1 MYDLNLFFVVVSDF
15 MRNIR
20 WKIFDFFV
28 FSLLIFSSFTARA
41 QGSRLSITYTNPSGM
56 SVCGDSIGFDI
67 NVRNIS
73 LGTVSSLRLTVQL
86 PTGIEYVQG
95 SVLGNGVS
103 ENSTSNLS
111 APIFNLPDLRVA
123 ADVTV
128 RIRVKAG
135 CGIIPDLNLNR
146 LIRNS
151 FRVDYTGNFD
161 MASSI
166 PYNVAQPNLRIQN
179 VSNKFYTGPKGST
192 FIRTITLINSG
203 QGPLD
208 TFSFYQTNASGIQVR
223 GVSGGYIRSSGDTI
237 FSTFNAS
244 HFSQIGNRNGKLDR
258 NESVTITD
266 TLLLLG
272 CASMA
277 SKYYLSWG
285 CMGSACNKDQDVA
298 TANLTSINPDLGF
311 SVKNSATT
319 CIGGNQPLKNELKVF
334 NKGNDTARY
343 TAVNIFQALN
353 GNGFWDAQFS
363 RIDTAS
369 VRIRKGWNG
378 NKQRAVFSDIKMN
391 RSTGDWSCLGNDPV
405 GAMDLYL
412 GHLAPGDTFYIEFD
426 QYSCCRTTC
435 NNSAYI
441 YGWRYNANYQDQ
453 CNKAIFSA
461 ENWGRVYD
469 YTYLSLTSFNPTD
482 IVDQETKLFTYTFT
496 NYRLALQNSRSL
508 MKMYFILPKGLSHSL
523 NKNDFRI
530 LSINGTYWNPA
541 QLTKSG
547 DTLIAYFRGTRPIN
561 MTQAEIKIKLKADC
575 TGNVHG
581 DQRYNMSITYVSD
594 STCAQACVYPL
605 HCSSGDIRIH
615 CISGCNRGGMFFKNF
630 DASRINYGLP
640 DNDNNGLPDTSGNL
654 DFDKI
659 KTHRLMV
666 GDTLRTRFSGLAY
679 PAGTTRSW
687 RFGKASSRIQYG
699 SIMKVNG
706 TRLRVYRRGNL
717 MLDCQSVP
725 YTVSTLGSWRTFNF
739 DISISSVANSCA
751 IGTYYQYGTYD
762 SIDLQVDYVYETNPG
777 GVFRSAVIENEFY
790 LSTTANPS
798 SNSQKFQCDTFSGIF
813 QQVGYYMLNYA
824 RGNYVH
830 TGCGEELV
838 TQNYYLSVGNCCGNY
853 AGGNIFPF
861 EYRNWGNISKFKAI
875 IPKGYSFSRA
885 LLYHYV
891 TAGTGQTRREYVS
904 SIPLSRQIGD
914 TLVLNMDSLYSD
926 KGGPLTLGDDGFYGI
941 VYLYLNPSC
950 EVEDNKSLPVDY
962 LIEFRERNA
971 MGSGITPI
979 TTNNGVY
986 TDYVRY
992 EHPVL
997 KVYPIESTVP
1007 GNSDTISWRLL
1018 IRNEHGTS
1026 HASNVWLGASML
1038 NGLSI
1043 TGATDTFGNPLNYSN
1058 GLLKLGDIRASS
1070 HIYIDLQATFTN
1082 CDLDS
1087 MRLELGWNCSGY
1099 PNQMSQ
1105 YPCPTSN
1112 TWLYVRPE
1120 NTQLQSKIKG
1130 SSGDL
1135 KLCQS
1140 EWYEIEVSNVDFVK
1154 AYGLGLDI
1162 SLPYGSTIDSGSS
1175 LIVYPQGNT
1184 PKSINNP
1191 VLVSGNRW
1199 RWDLSTL
1206 SEFAKGF
1213 PGISDTSKNSFVIRF
1228 QLNTDC
1234 NFSSGSFFYVQPVAK
1249 IKCGRSVIAPIS
1261 IGDPMNIDGVKRP
1274 YFADLKVDLDT
1285 LQTCSDGGYTTV
1297 RLLILGPDSTGSS
1310 DSYQITLPEGILIDT
1325 SWFIGYRNAPNRI
1338 PQLQNINGNTLV
1350 TYNLP
1355 KGIAPGDSCFFSFKI
1370 EPDPSRSSCGAVQ
1383 FFSQSVV
1390 KQPALCVSSN
1400 TWCNIN
1406 VATGT
1411 DLNLNSISKAAFNF
1425 SAISA
1430 TSLPANGGEQVML
1443 KYRLTN
1449 TGAENDSLNYFYVKV
1464 FDDVN
1469 QNRHWDAGEPHY
1481 GTDTLKFQM
1490 QKGVAYNRNLS
1501 FFAPDTSICRLKL
1514 IIDSLNCVCEPFIA
1528 NIPYIS
1534 LKNAGK
1540 DTSMCSG
1547 DSVLIGINQSAAY
1560 RYSWS
1565 PSTGIAKP
1573 DQSSSLM
1580 TIRYTEK
1587 GVKDFSYILTSYR
1600 NGCSSK
1606 DTIVL
1611 SVKPGIELNMP
1622 NYEKLCKGNYVV
1634 IGSPPQGGSGS
1645 FRYQWSPT
1653 DSLKYPNLSKSQ
1665 AWPDTTTLYTLSVT
1679 DYLGCTSTASTLVEV
1694 VRPPEAYFFKSSGCE
1709 KDELLIRDSIT
1720 QFDAD
1725 VDSLYWDFGDGS
1737 FSINGFGLSHSYLAE
1752 GKYPV
1757 RLFIRDT
1764 NNCTDVFIDTM
1775 QVFGLPT
1782 VVLKDTFACAGDS
1795 IQMIPTA
1802 SVSSGNMLSDYEW
1815 LMDMNYYSAPTLTIS
1830 KPNRDSLKIVV
1841 KGMSDKGCSNA
1852 DTALVIFHP
1861 PPMPVIRDTGICLG
1875 SDIALNASADSF
1887 GFGLTSFN
1895 WKLGNGQ
1902 SYYGRHG
1909 SVTYSDTGKYVLELG
1924 VLNDKGCSGK
1934 DSALIRVYDLPIPQF
1949 KLNDICLGDSVHLVS
1964 TSSVSMG
1971 GIQDVSWLVNGQAN
1985 AADSFWSIPTDTG
1998 VHVVKLLVR
2007 SGNSCSDSM
2016 EKTYR
2021 VYPLPVPKIA
2031 ATDICLGETV
2041 QFADQFKPAGTLFR
2055 RWMLAG
2061 DSVGN
2066 NSNYSLAPSTAGKIT
2081 IKLVNLDLN
2090 GCEAADSFSVEVH
2103 ALPIPDFDLNNPC
2116 DDHVVLLTEQSTAG
2130 SGSIVSNI
2138 LRDEN
2143 GRTWSFPFPDTLR
2156 FNNTGSHQLVLQVE
2170 NSFGCRD
2177 SMTKQI
2183 STYPKPKLR
2192 IVSDTFCEKTEA
2204 ELIAK
2209 ADYYRNGN
2217 HRFDWSL
2224 GDGQTF
2230 EDQEKI
2236 RLSFNDYGSML
2247 IQLSLTYP
2255 DGCTYLYDSTIQVHP
2270 LPIAGFRINPE
2281 RVNIVNP
2288 AIQLWDESTGAS
2300 NWLYFMGDGSLSNE
2314 ASFNYEYAD
2323 SGTYLILQQVRSEFG
2338 CFDTAQRS
2346 LMVDF
2351 YNTRYMPD
2359 AFSPNGD
2366 GLNDLFAPVGRGIH
2380 SYRMRIYNRWGELI
2394 FDTEI
2399 GQAFWDGTYKGKAVP
2414 PGLYAYQVTL
2424 YDHKLRETHLS
2435 GSLTLIR

>member
-1 MYDLNLFFVVVSDF
+1 
-15 MRNIR
+15 MRNIHQQ
-20 WKIFDFFV
+20 IFYFLAFLLLLGSDF
-28 FSLLIFSSFTARA
+28 SARA

-86 PTGIEYVQG
+86 PKGIEYVSG

-103 ENSTSNLS
+103 ENSTTNLS

-179 VSNKFYTGPKGST
+179 ISNKFYTGTKGSS
-192 FIRTITLINSG
+192 FVRIITLINSG

-208 TFSFYQTNASGIQVR
+208 TFSFYQTNGTGLRIT
-223 GVSGGYIRSSGDTI
+223 GVSGGNIRSAGDTI

-244 HFSQIGNRNGKLDR
+244 HFSQIGNRNGQLDR
-258 NESVTITD
+258 NESITITD
-266 TLLLLG
+266 TIQLLG

-277 SKYYLSWG
+277 SKFFVSWG
-285 CMGSACNKDQDVA
+285 CMGSACNKDQESA
-298 TANLTSINPDLGF
+298 TANLTSISPDLGF
-311 SVKNSATT
+311 AVKNTPIS

-343 TAVNIFQALN
+343 TAVNIFQAVN

-378 NKQRAVFSDIKMN
+378 SKQRAVFSDIKLN
-391 RSTGDWSCLGNDPV
+391 RSSGDWSCLGNDPV

-453 CNKAIFSA
+453 CNKAIFSV

-496 NYRLALQNSRSL
+496 NYRLALQNGRSL
-508 MKMYFILPKGLSHSL
+508 LRMYFIMPKGLTHSL

-547 DTLIAYFRGTRPIN
+547 DTLIAYFRGTSPIN
-561 MTQAEIKIKLKADC
+561 MTQAEIKIKFKADC

-581 DQRYNMSITYVSD
+581 KQGYQMNITYVSD
-594 STCAQACVYPL
+594 STCAQACNYPL

-630 DASRINYGLP
+630 DASRINYGKP
-640 DNDNNGLPDTSGNL
+640 DNDNNGLPDTSGTL

-666 GDTLRTRFSGLAY
+666 GDTLRTRFAGLAY
-679 PAGTTRSW
+679 PAGTNRSW
-687 RFGKASSRIQYG
+687 RFGRAVSRIQYG

-706 TRLRVYRRGNL
+706 TRLRIYRRGNL

-725 YTVSTLGSWRTFNF
+725 YTVSTVGTWRTFNF
-739 DISISSVANSCA
+739 DISIGSIANACA

-762 SIDLQVDYVYETNPG
+762 SVDLQVDYVYETNPG

-790 LSTTANPS
+790 LSTVANPS

-838 TQNYYLSVGNCCGNY
+838 TQNYYLSIGNCCGNY

-861 EYRNWGNISKFKAI
+861 EYRNWGNISTFKAI
-875 IPKGYSFSRA
+875 IPKGYAFSRA

-904 SIPLSRQIGD
+904 SVPLSRQIGD

-926 KGGPLTLGDDGFYGI
+926 MGGPLTLGDDGFYGI

-971 MGSGITPI
+971 MGNGITPI

-992 EHPVL
+992 EHPDL
-997 KVYPIESTVP
+997 KVYPIESAVS

-1026 HASNVWLGASML
+1026 HASNVWLGGSVL

-1043 TGATDTFGNPLNYSN
+1043 TGATDTFGKPINFSN
-1058 GLLKLGDIRASS
+1058 GMIKLGDIKASS
-1070 HIYIDLQATFTN
+1070 HRYIDIHGTFSN

-1087 MRLELGWNCSGY
+1087 MKLEMGWNCSGY
-1099 PNQMSQ
+1099 PNQISQ
-1105 YPCPTSN
+1105 FPCPTKN
-1112 TWLYVRPE
+1112 FWLYVRPE
-1120 NTQLQSKIKG
+1120 NTQLQTKIKG
-1130 SSGDL
+1130 PSGDL

-1154 AYGLGLDI
+1154 AYRLGLDI
-1162 SLPYGSTIDSGSS
+1162 SLPYGSSIDSGSS
-1175 LIVYPQGNT
+1175 LLVYPKRNT

-1206 SEFAKGF
+1206 SEFAKGLA
-1213 PGISDTSKNSFVIRF
+1213 GISDTNRNSFVIRF

-1234 NFSSGSFFYVQPVAK
+1234 NFSSGSFFYVQPVAN
-1249 IKCGRSVIAPIS
+1249 IKCGKSVIAPIS
-1261 IGDPMNIDGVKRP
+1261 IGDPMNINGVKRP

-1297 RLLILGPDSTGSS
+1297 RLLILGPDSTGNS

-1325 SWFIGYRNAPNRI
+1325 SWFKGYRNAPNRI

-1350 TYNLP
+1350 TYGIP
-1355 KGIAPGDSCFFSFKI
+1355 PGIAPGDSCYFSFKI

-1425 SAISA
+1425 KAISAISF
-1430 TSLPANGGEQVML
+1430 PAKGGEQVAL
-1443 KYRLTN
+1443 NYSLTN

-1469 QNRHWDAGEPHY
+1469 RNHHWDVGEPQY
-1481 GTDTLKFQM
+1481 STDTLNFRM
-1490 QKGVAYNRNLS
+1490 QKGVTYRRNLS

-1528 NIPYIS
+1528 GIPYIS

-1547 DSVLIGINQSAAY
+1547 DSVLVGINQSASY

-1565 PSTGIAKP
+1565 PSTGIANP
-1573 DQSSSLM
+1573 NQASSLM
-1580 TIRYTEK
+1580 TILYTEK
-1587 GVKDFSYILTSYR
+1587 GVKDFPYILTSYR

-1606 DTIVL
+1606 DTVNIR
-1611 SVKPGIELNMP
+1611 VKPGIQLNMP
-1622 NYEKLCKGNYVV
+1622 DYEKLCKGNYVV

-1645 FRYQWSPT
+1645 FRYQWSPI

-1679 DYLGCTSTASTLVEV
+1679 DFLGCTSTASTLVQV
-1694 VRPPEAYFFKSSGCE
+1694 VRPPKAFFFKASGCVN
-1709 KDELLIRDSIT
+1709 DELLIRDSIT

-1725 VDSLYWDFGDGS
+1725 VDSLYWDFGDGT

-1764 NNCTDVFIDTM
+1764 NNCTDEFIDSM
-1775 QVFGLPT
+1775 QILGLPQVT
-1782 VVLKDTFACAGDS
+1782 LKDTFACAGDS
-1795 IQMIPTA
+1795 IVLVPSATI
-1802 SVSSGNMLSDYEW
+1802 SSGNISSDFEW
-1815 LMDMNYYSAPTLTIS
+1815 FVGMNYFSAPTLTIS
-1830 KPNRDSLKIVV
+1830 KPNGDSLNIIV
-1841 KGMSDKGCSNA
+1841 KGLSVEGCSNN
-1852 DTALVIFHP
+1852 DTALLIFHP
-1861 PPMPVIRDTGICLG
+1861 PPIPELQNEGVCLG
-1875 SDIALNASADSF
+1875 DVLHLKASADSF
-1887 GFGLTSFN
+1887 GFALNSFN
-1895 WKLGNGQ
+1895 WDLGNGQ
-1902 SYYGRHG
+1902 SYSGRNG
-1909 SVTYSDTGKYVLELG
+1909 SVAYSDTGNYQLKLEI
-1924 VLNDKGCSGK
+1924 LNEKGCSGK
-1934 DSALIRVYDLPIPQF
+1934 DSAIIRVYDIPIAQF
-1949 KLNDICLGDSVHLVS
+1949 KLNNICMGDSLPLINESRVSIGSIVDVFWLLDGQVS
-1964 TSSVSMG
+1964 T
-1971 GIQDVSWLVNGQAN
+1971 
-1985 AADSFWSIPTDTG
+1985 ADSFWNVPADTG
-1998 VHVVKLLVR
+1998 MYTVKLRVR
-2007 SGNSCSDSM
+2007 SEYNCADSI
-2016 EKTYR
+2016 EENFR
-2021 VYPLPVPKIA
+2021 VHALPKP
-2031 ATDICLGETV
+2031 DISTNDVCLGETIR
-2041 QFADQFKPAGTLFR
+2041 FTDLLNPSSTIFR
-2055 RWMLAG
+2055 KWMLSG

-2066 NSNYSLAPSTAGKIT
+2066 NSIYEFETASAGMIN
-2081 IKLVNLDLN
+2081 IKLINRDVN
-2090 GCEAADSFSVEVH
+2090 GCEAEDSFSAKVY
-2103 ALPIPDFDLNNPC
+2103 ALPRPDFDVTNPC
-2116 DDHVVLLTEQSTAG
+2116 EDHVVLLTEQSIAG
-2130 SGSIVSNI
+2130 SGSITSSV
-2138 LRDEN
+2138 LKEVN
-2143 GRTWSFPFPDTLR
+2143 GRTWNSPFPDTLR
-2156 FNNTGSHQLVLQVE
+2156 FNNTGPHQLVLQVV
-2170 NSFGCRD
+2170 NSFGCKD
-2177 SMTKQI
+2177 SISKQI
-2183 STYPKPKLR
+2183 STYPKPKLG
-2192 IVSDTFCEKTEA
+2192 ILADTFCEKTEA
-2204 ELIAK
+2204 QLNAT
-2209 ADYYRNGN
+2209 ADYYRNNN
-2217 HRFDWSL
+2217 HRFDWML

-2230 EDQEKI
+2230 ENQKSI
-2236 RLSFNDYGSML
+2236 RLSFNNYGSML
-2247 IQLSLTYP
+2247 IQLSLIYP
-2255 DGCTYLYDSTIQVHP
+2255 DGCSYKYDSTIQVHP

-2300 NWLYFMGDGSLSNE
+2300 NWLYFMGDGGVSND
-2314 ASFNYEYAD
+2314 ASFIYEYAD

-2338 CFDTAQRS
+2338 CFDTAQRT

-2359 AFSPNGD
+2359 AFSPNDD
-2366 GLNDLFAPVGRGIH
+2366 GLNDRFAPVGRGIH

-2394 FDTEI
+2394 FDTEN
-2399 GQAFWDGTYKGKAVP
+2399 GQASWDGTYKGAKVP

-2424 YDHKLRETHLS
+2424 FDHKLRETHIS